1 MGPLTP
7 IGTSAAFAHKAEM
20 ISFPHT
26 HTHVYVQTHTH
37 THTHTHT
44 YTHTDQKDAQ
54 GGTDCLH
61 GHYQAVTRAAV

>member
-37 THTHTHT
+37 THTHT
-44 YTHTDQKDAQ
+44 YTQIKKMPKEEQTAFTDIIK
-54 GGTDCLH
+54 
-61 GHYQAVTRAAV
+61 R